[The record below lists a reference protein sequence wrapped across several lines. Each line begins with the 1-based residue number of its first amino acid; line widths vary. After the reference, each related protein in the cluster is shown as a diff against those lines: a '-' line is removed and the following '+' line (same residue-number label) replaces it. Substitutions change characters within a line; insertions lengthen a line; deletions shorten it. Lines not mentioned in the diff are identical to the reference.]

1 MKFVRSIRDD
11 WGRICLAR
19 FIIDR
24 FFSIVLTLAAV
35 ITLTFFMMHAV
46 PGGPFAQDK
55 EIPPE
60 VVKALEA
67 KYHLDEPLYKQYLNY
82 IKGFLTWNLGP
93 SFQKIGVSVN
103 DIIKQSMPTSLKLGC
118 VTMIFVLLLGLPAGM
133 LSAVRR
139 DTFSDYLIRFIAT
152 LGQTI
157 PSFVLATL
165 LIYIFS
171 TKLKVLPTFGLR
183 TWKHYVLPV
192 VALGGYSLS
201 FVVRLVRSSMLEALG
216 QDYIRTAR
224 AKGVPEFQVFFKHA
238 LRNSLIPVVT
248 YIGPLIATVITGSF
262 VVEKIFAIPGMG
274 KFFVDSI
281 TNRDYTVLMGLTV
294 LSAALLCAAT
304 LIVDLLY
311 GLIDPRIRVDK

>member
-1 MKFVRSIRDD
+1 LV
-11 WGRICLAR
+11 A
-19 FIIDR
+19 
-24 FFSIVLTLAAV
+24 IVTV
-35 ITLTFFMMHAV
+35 TFFMMHAV

-55 EIPPE
+55 EAPPQ
-60 VVKALEA
+60 VIKALEA
-67 KYHLDEPLYKQYLNY
+67 KYRLDEPLYIQYINY
-82 IKGFLTWNLGP
+82 VKGLLRGDLGP
-93 SFQKIGVSVN
+93 SFQKLGVTVN
-103 DIIKQSMPTSLKLGC
+103 DIIRQSIPASLKLGC
-118 VTMIFVLLLGLPAGM
+118 LALVLVLALGLPAGIF
-133 LSAVRR
+133 SAARR
-139 DTFSDYLIRFIAT
+139 ESLPDYAIRFIAT

-171 TKLKVLPTFGLR
+171 SKLKILPTFGLR

-192 VALGGYSLS
+192 IALSGYSLS
-201 FVVRLVRSSMLEALG
+201 FITRLVRSSMLEALG

-248 YIGPLIATVITGSF
+248 YVGPLVATIITGSF
-262 VVEKIFAIPGMG
+262 VVEKIFAIPGLG
-274 KFFVDSI
+274 KFFVESI

-294 LSAALLCAAT
+294 LQAFLLCIAI

>member
-1 MKFVRSIRDD
+1 MT
-11 WGRICLAR
+11 R

-24 FFSIVLTLAAV
+24 FFSIILTLAAV
-35 ITLTFFMMHAV
+35 ITLTFFMMHAI

-55 EIPPE
+55 EVPDE
-60 VVKALEA
+60 VLRALEA
-67 KYHLDEPLYKQYLNY
+67 KYHLDEPLHKQYLNY
-82 IKGFLTWNLGP
+82 VKGFLTWDLGP

-103 DIIKQSMPTSLKLGC
+103 DIIRQSMPASLKLGC
-118 VTMIFVLLLGLPAGM
+118 VTIIFVLLLGLPAGI

-139 DTFSDYLIRFIAT
+139 DTFPDYLIRLIAT

-171 TKLKVLPTFGLR
+171 TRLKVLPTFGLR
-183 TWKHYVLPV
+183 TWKHYVLPA

-201 FVVRLVRSSMLEALG
+201 FVVRLVRSSMLESLG

-224 AKGVPEFQVFFKHA
+224 AKGVPEMQVLFKHA

-281 TNRDYTVLMGLTV
+281 TNRDYTVMMGLTV

>member
-1 MKFVRSIRDD
+1 MT
-11 WGRICLAR
+11 R

-24 FFSIVLTLAAV
+24 FFSIILTLAAV
-35 ITLTFFMMHAV
+35 ITLTFFMMHAI

-55 EIPPE
+55 EVPDE
-60 VVKALEA
+60 VLRALEA
-67 KYHLDEPLYKQYLNY
+67 KYHLDEPLHKQYLNY
-82 IKGFLTWNLGP
+82 VKGFLTWNLGP

-103 DIIKQSMPTSLKLGC
+103 DIIRQSMPASLKLGC
-118 VTMIFVLLLGLPAGM
+118 VTIVFVLLLGLPAGI

-139 DTFSDYLIRFIAT
+139 DTFPDYLIRLIAT

-171 TKLKVLPTFGLR
+171 TRLKVLPTFGLR
-183 TWKHYVLPV
+183 TWKHYVLPA

-201 FVVRLVRSSMLEALG
+201 FVVRLVRSSMLESLG

-224 AKGVPEFQVFFKHA
+224 AKGVPEMQVLFKHA

-281 TNRDYTVLMGLTV
+281 TNRDYTVMMGLTV

>member
-1 MKFVRSIRDD
+1 V
-11 WGRICLAR
+11 
-19 FIIDR
+19 DR
-24 FFSIVLTLAAV
+24 VFSIILTLAAV
-35 ITLTFFMMHAV
+35 VTLTFFMMHAV

-55 EIPPE
+55 EVPPE
-60 VVKALEA
+60 VIKALEA
-67 KYHLDEPLYKQYLNY
+67 KYHLDDPLYLQYVNY
-82 IKGFLTWNLGP
+82 VKGLLTWDLGP
-93 SFQKIGVSVN
+93 SFQKVGVTVN
-103 DIIKQSMPTSLKLGC
+103 DIVKQSIPASLKLGC
-118 VTMIFVLLLGLPAGM
+118 VTLVFVLVLGLAAGI

-139 DTFSDYLIRFIAT
+139 DMFSDHAVRFVAT

-171 TKLKVLPTFGLR
+171 SKLNVLPTFGLR
-183 TWKHYVLPV
+183 TWKHYVLPA

-201 FVVRLVRSSMLEALG
+201 FVTRLVRSSMLEALS

-224 AKGVPEFQVFFKHA
+224 AKGVPEFQVLFKHA

-248 YIGPLIATVITGSF
+248 YVGPLVATVVTGSF

-294 LSAALLCAAT
+294 LNAILLCVAVF
-304 LIVDLLY
+304 IVDLLY

>member
-1 MKFVRSIRDD
+1 MI
-11 WGRICLAR
+11 R

-24 FFSIVLTLAAV
+24 FFSIILTLAAV
-35 ITLTFFMMHAV
+35 ITLTFFMMHAI

-55 EIPPE
+55 EVPPE
-60 VVKALEA
+60 VLRALEA
-67 KYHLDEPLYKQYLNY
+67 KYHLDEPLHKQYLNY
-82 IKGFLTWNLGP
+82 VKGFLTWNLGP

-103 DIIKQSMPTSLKLGC
+103 DIIKQSMPASLKLGC
-118 VTMIFVLLLGLPAGM
+118 VTIIFVLLLGLPAGI

-139 DTFSDYLIRFIAT
+139 DSFSDYLIRFIVT

-183 TWKHYVLPV
+183 TWRHYILPT

-224 AKGVPEFQVFFKHA
+224 AKGVPELQILFKHA
-238 LRNSLIPVVT
+238 LRNSLIPVIT
-248 YIGPLIATVITGSF
+248 YMGPLIATVITGSF

-281 TNRDYTVLMGLTV
+281 TNRDYTVMMGLTV

>member
-1 MKFVRSIRDD
+1 M
-11 WGRICLAR
+11 R

-24 FFSIVLTLAAV
+24 FFSIILTLAAV
-35 ITLTFFMMHAV
+35 ITLTFFMMHAI

-55 EIPPE
+55 EVPDE
-60 VVKALEA
+60 VLRALEA
-67 KYHLDEPLYKQYLNY
+67 KYHLDEPLHKQYLNY
-82 IKGFLTWNLGP
+82 VKGFLTWNLGP

-103 DIIKQSMPTSLKLGC
+103 DIIRQSMPASLKLGC
-118 VTMIFVLLLGLPAGM
+118 VTIIFVLLLGLPAGI

-139 DTFSDYLIRFIAT
+139 DTFPDYIIRLIAT

-171 TKLKVLPTFGLR
+171 TRLKVLPTFGLR
-183 TWKHYVLPV
+183 TWKHYVLPA

-201 FVVRLVRSSMLEALG
+201 FVVRLVRSSMLESLG

-224 AKGVPEFQVFFKHA
+224 AKGVPEIQVLFKHA

-248 YIGPLIATVITGSF
+248 YIGPLVATVITGSF

-274 KFFVDSI
+274 KFFIDSI
-281 TNRDYTVLMGLTV
+281 TNRDYTVMMGLTV

>member
-1 MKFVRSIRDD
+1 MDVLRFVV
-11 WGRICLAR
+11 
-19 FIIDR
+19 DR
-24 FFSIVLTLAAV
+24 VFSIVLTLAAV
-35 ITLTFFMMHAV
+35 VTLTFFMMHAV

-55 EIPPE
+55 EVPPE
-60 VVKALEA
+60 VIKALEA
-67 KYHLDEPLYKQYLNY
+67 KYHLDDPLYRQYMNY
-82 IKGFLTWNLGP
+82 VKGLLTWDLGP
-93 SFQKIGVSVN
+93 SFQKVGVTVN
-103 DIIKQSMPTSLKLGC
+103 DIVKQSIPASLKLGC
-118 VTMIFVLLLGLPAGM
+118 VTLFFVLALGLLAGI

-139 DTFSDYLIRFIAT
+139 DAFSDHAIRFIAT

-171 TKLKVLPTFGLR
+171 SKLNVLPTFGLR
-183 TWKHYVLPV
+183 TWKHYVLPA

-201 FVVRLVRSSMLEALG
+201 FVTRLVRSSMLEALS

-224 AKGVPEFQVFFKHA
+224 AKGVPEFQVLFKHA

-248 YIGPLIATVITGSF
+248 YVGPLVATVVTGSF

-294 LSAALLCAAT
+294 LNAILLCAAV

>member
-1 MKFVRSIRDD
+1 M
-11 WGRICLAR
+11 AR
-19 FIIDR
+19 FVISR
-24 FFSIVLTLAAV
+24 VFSIALTLAV
-35 ITLTFFMMHAV
+35 IVTLTFFMMHSI

-55 EIPPE
+55 EVPPE
-60 VVKALEA
+60 VLRVLEA
-67 KYHLDEPLYKQYLNY
+67 KYRLDEPLYVQYANY
-82 IKGFLTWNLGP
+82 VKGLLVWDLGP

-103 DIIKQSMPTSLKLGC
+103 DIIKQSMPASAKLGA
-118 VTMIFVLLLGLPAGM
+118 VTFVFVLLIGIPAGIF
-133 LSAVRR
+133 SAVKR
-139 DTFSDYLIRFIAT
+139 DSFPDQAIRFMAT

-171 TKLKVLPTFGLR
+171 SRLRIFPTFGLR
-183 TWKHYVLPV
+183 TWKHFVLPAI
-192 VALGGYSLS
+192 ALGGYSLS
-201 FVVRLVRSSMLEALG
+201 FVTRLVRSSMLEAMG

-262 VVEKIFAIPGMG
+262 VVEKVFAIPGMG

-281 TNRDYTVLMGLTV
+281 TNRDYTVLMGLTI
-294 LSAALLCAAT
+294 LDAILLCAAI
-304 LIVDLLY
+304 LIVDLIY

>member
-1 MKFVRSIRDD
+1 M
-11 WGRICLAR
+11 R

-24 FFSIVLTLAAV
+24 FFSIILTLAAV
-35 ITLTFFMMHAV
+35 ITLTFFMMHAI

-55 EIPPE
+55 EVPNE
-60 VVKALEA
+60 VLRALEA
-67 KYHLDEPLYKQYLNY
+67 KYHLDEPLHKQYLNY
-82 IKGFLTWNLGP
+82 VKGFLTWNLGP

-103 DIIKQSMPTSLKLGC
+103 DIIRQSMPASLKLGC
-118 VTMIFVLLLGLPAGM
+118 VTIIFVLLLGLPAGI

-139 DTFSDYLIRFIAT
+139 DTFPDYLIRLIAT

-171 TKLKVLPTFGLR
+171 TRLKVLPTFGLR
-183 TWKHYVLPV
+183 TWKHYVLPA

-201 FVVRLVRSSMLEALG
+201 FVVRLVRSSMLESLG

-224 AKGVPEFQVFFKHA
+224 AKGVPEIQILFKHA

-248 YIGPLIATVITGSF
+248 YLGPLIATVITGSF

-281 TNRDYTVLMGLTV
+281 TNRDYTVMMGLTV